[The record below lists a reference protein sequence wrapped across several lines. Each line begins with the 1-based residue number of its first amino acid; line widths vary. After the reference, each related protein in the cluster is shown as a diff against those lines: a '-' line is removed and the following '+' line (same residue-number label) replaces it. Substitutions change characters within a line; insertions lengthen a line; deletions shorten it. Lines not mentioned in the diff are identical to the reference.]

1 MSNFESGTAIQNT
14 KGRLRGLRLPAVLG
28 AILLLLPSPAIALPG
43 DDKAPAGKDATKK
56 ESGADAP
63 KSADRELLEQL
74 LQQIQLLQTRVAE
87 LEAKDSA
94 HPAAVSPDAA
104 PATSTASAPA
114 SASPAPPAPTASVP
128 IAPHPADIEVNE
140 VSPRL
145 HMNVYADAGY
155 SANDQGKG
163 ANSFDVGSLDMFLS
177 SRLSDHISV
186 LGEFLLL
193 AQPDNTIE
201 PDLERLML
209 EYKHNDYFTFGI
221 GRYHTD
227 IGYYNA
233 TFHHIQW
240 FATPIGRPLMFR
252 FDDDGGF
259 LPLQE
264 IGLSMNG
271 NIPSGKLGL
280 HWVAQ
285 VGNGRDHDPDH
296 EPAQNRVDF
305 NHGKSF
311 NINVSSHP
319 AWFSGVIAGFS
330 FYHDDLT
337 PPEVSK
343 VGQSIMDAYV
353 VYQNQRLEWLNE
365 ILDVRNAVQGGRTF
379 DTPGFYSQISYA
391 FGKYRPYF
399 RYSWVNSNDADP
411 VFGPDANEVAVSR
424 ENDASAG
431 VRIDINS
438 LAALKFQYDRFS
450 QRELKS
456 YNQISS
462 QVSFSF

>member
-1 MSNFESGTAIQNT
+1 MSHV
-14 KGRLRGLRLPAVLG
+14 KRGPSVTNLKCRFKCQWLPAALAAVS
-28 AILLLLPSPAIALPG
+28 LLMSSPARAFSG
-43 DDKAPAGKDATKK
+43 DDKTPAGKDAAKK
-56 ESGADAP
+56 ESATDAP

-87 LEAKDSA
+87 LEAKESA
-94 HPAAVSPDAA
+94 HPTSAAADPAP
-104 PATSTASAPA
+104 PATAPPSPGNA
-114 SASPAPPAPTASVP
+114 PPAPPAPAASVP
-128 IAPHPADIEVNE
+128 IAAHPADIEVNE

-155 SANDQGKG
+155 SANDQGKDS
-163 ANSFDVGSLDMFLS
+163 NSFDVGSLDMFLT
-177 SRLSDHISV
+177 SRLSDHVSV

-193 AQPDNTIE
+193 AQPDNRVE

-209 EYKHNDYFTFGI
+209 EYKRNDYFTFGI

-264 IGLSMNG
+264 VGLSMNG

-280 HWVAQ
+280 HWVAE

-296 EPAQNRVDF
+296 EPAQNRTDF

-311 NINVSSHP
+311 NINVSSRP
-319 AWFSGVIAGFS
+319 AWFPGVIAGFS

-337 PPEVSK
+337 PPELPK

-353 VYQNQRLEWLNE
+353 VYQNQHLEWLNE
-365 ILDVRNAVQGGRTF
+365 VIDVRDALQDGRTF
-379 DTPGFYSQISYA
+379 QAPGFYSQVSYA

-399 RYSWVNSNDADP
+399 RYAWENSNDLDP
-411 VFGPDANEVAVSR
+411 ILGTEGGGAEVSR
-424 ENDASAG
+424 QNDASFG